1 MGIQDVVA
9 RLNKSAGVESPLKIK
24 KIPNKPDNT
33 VMINKAFP
41 PSPATSPTQKHLESI
56 STATLK
62 PISKPSLPEE
72 TKSTPKPI
80 LKPVPKLTSKPISKP
95 ILKPIPKPSLPTETK
110 SSPKPILKPVIKLT
124 SNPVSKPS
132 MPIQTIIPKDM
143 DMNMFDSLTAE
154 ILGLYQHLLDQ
165 YNDSQEYIKKLEKDV
180 ETYFSAATK
189 VRDYEIRV
197 EYLAQKLEQVSEEK
211 DYFEKELRQINQSVP
226 LSPAFSQEQIEKQQ
240 RANDAFISDIVHVY
254 EEMPDTESMIFDEKI
269 ELEQLQDQLVECD
282 KGVQMTIA
290 KYVNDIEIQKLET
303 KALQHVVEKQDELI
317 SKLEYKLKDN
327 ADQLLLKEQV
337 EVQRIE
343 LENKRELLSQLLN
356 EREELLRRI
365 NDKRRSSIEMLT
377 DKIVNLNRNSSS
389 SLSSSGRGSSPPLT
403 APPKH
408 PLPPLPSLH

>member
-41 PSPATSPTQKHLESI
+41 PSPATSPTQKHLESV
-56 STATLK
+56 STAILK
-62 PISKPSLPEE
+62 PIPKPSLPAE

-80 LKPVPKLTSKPISKP
+80 LKSMPKPTSKPISKP
-95 ILKPIPKPSLPTETK
+95 A
-110 SSPKPILKPVIKLT
+110 
-124 SNPVSKPS
+124 SKPS

-317 SKLEYKLKDN
+317 SKLEHKLKDN

-389 SLSSSGRGSSPPLT
+389 SLSSSSGRGSSPPLT